1 MVLAFG
7 ALSGPPPSPETV
19 AKVSGIIAQCPL
31 VRLTHPNGK
40 VTTAVL
46 SVLSKV
52 SPAFQVPAPMAENV
66 RLQLGSVS
74 RRAGS
79 HFQER
84 HSDSRMIQLSRR
96 LC

>member
-7 ALSGPPPSPETV
+7 ALSGPPPSSETV

-40 VTTAVL
+40 VTTGVM

-52 SPAFQVPAPMAENV
+52 SPSFQVPAPMPENV
-66 RLQLGSVS
+66 SSGVFLACRSAPFLTARDTIEVL
-74 RRAGS
+74 A
-79 HFQER
+79 
-84 HSDSRMIQLSRR
+84 
-96 LC
+96 

>member
-40 VTTAVL
+40 ITTTVVN
-46 SVLSKV
+46 VLSKV
-52 SPAFQVPAPMAENV
+52 SPYFQVPAPMPENV
-66 RLQLGSVS
+66 RSDV
-74 RRAGS
+74 
-79 HFQER
+79 FQ
-84 HSDSRMIQLSRR
+84 SIKTNSL
-96 LC
+96 